1 MSKGIKGFNQSIG
14 VSIGA
19 FSIFGSLGTITADKI
34 GGQFFNRNPVTVF
47 YLCIGAY
54 LILAISIVV
63 LVLCRHLNT

>member
-34 GGQFFNRNPVTVF
+34 GG
-47 YLCIGAY
+47 
-54 LILAISIVV
+54 
-63 LVLCRHLNT
+63 